1 MSEVNAVKIP
11 VYNRSD
17 PTLWFVMCESTFAL
31 ATPKP
36 ITESLTKYNYIVA
49 HLPPDTA
56 SLVRDVIMHPDAT
69 DPYAQ
74 IKNEL
79 INRSGESSQQ
89 EIRKLLSGEESGSQK
104 PSELLR
110 NMKRHADSLNVD
122 DKLMTELFLQRLPSS
137 VQTILAVVSD
147 LTLDK
152 AADIV
157 DRILEVSPS
166 PIETFS
172 VSNKKEQSLE
182 SKLFREIEKLNKRI
196 DRLSIS
202 RGRSPY
208 RRNKNSRERS
218 ISNKRNFSICWFHRR
233 FGKKCREEKC
243 IKPCTWQGNDASKK

>member
-1 MSEVNAVKIP
+1 
-11 VYNRSD
+11 
-17 PTLWFVMCESTFAL
+17 
-31 ATPKP
+31 
-36 ITESLTKYNYIVA
+36 
-49 HLPPDTA
+49 
-56 SLVRDVIMHPDAT
+56 MHPDAT

-89 EIRKLLSGEESGSQK
+89 EIRKLLSGEVLGSRK

-110 NMKRHADSLNVD
+110 NMKRRAESLNVD
-122 DKLMTELFLQRLPSS
+122 DKLMTELLFLQRLPSS
-137 VQTILAVVSD
+137 VQTILAAVSD

-152 AADIV
+152 AADIA
-157 DRILEVSPS
+157 DRIFEVSPS

-218 ISNKRNFSICWFHRR
+218 ISNKRDFSICWFHRR
-233 FGKKCREEKC
+233 FGNQCREDKC
-243 IKPCTWQGNDASKK
+243 IKPCTWQGNEASKE

>member
-1 MSEVNAVKIP
+1 
-11 VYNRSD
+11 
-17 PTLWFVMCESTFAL
+17 
-31 ATPKP
+31 
-36 ITESLTKYNYIVA
+36 
-49 HLPPDTA
+49 
-56 SLVRDVIMHPDAT
+56 MHPDAT

-79 INRSGESSQQ
+79 INRSGKSSQQ
-89 EIRKLLSGEESGSQK
+89 EIRKLLSGEELGSRK

-110 NMKRHADSLNVD
+110 NMKRRAESLNVD

-152 AADIV
+152 AADIA

-166 PIETFS
+166 HIETFS
-172 VSNKKEQSLE
+172 VSNKNEQSLE

-208 RRNKNSRERS
+208 RRNKNSSERS
-218 ISNKRNFSICWFHRR
+218 ISNKHDFSIC
-233 FGKKCREEKC
+233 
-243 IKPCTWQGNDASKK
+243 

>member
-1 MSEVNAVKIP
+1 
-11 VYNRSD
+11 
-17 PTLWFVMCESTFAL
+17 
-31 ATPKP
+31 
-36 ITESLTKYNYIVA
+36 
-49 HLPPDTA
+49 
-56 SLVRDVIMHPDAT
+56 MHSDAT

-89 EIRKLLSGEESGSQK
+89 EIRKLLSGEELDSRK

-110 NMKRHADSLNVD
+110 NMKRRVESLNVD
-122 DKLMTELFLQRLPSS
+122 DKLTTELFLQRLPSS
-137 VQTILAVVSD
+137 VQTILAAVSD

-152 AADIV
+152 AADIA

-166 PIETFS
+166 PTETFS

-182 SKLFREIEKLNKRI
+182 SKLFREIEKLNQRI
-196 DRLSIS
+196 ERLSIS

-218 ISNKRNFSICWFHRR
+218 ISNKRDFSICWFHRR
-233 FGKKCREEKC
+233 FGKNVEKKNALNHAHGRET
-243 IKPCTWQGNDASKK
+243 KPAKNNGDLFFAQGITSPVHSRPDNKYLLSG

>member
-17 PTLWFVMCESTFAL
+17 SALWFVMCESTFAL

-56 SLVRDVIMHPDAT
+56 SLVRDVLMHPDAT

-89 EIRKLLSGEESGSQK
+89 EIRKLLSGEELGSRK

-110 NMKRHADSLNVD
+110 NMKRRAESLNVD

-137 VQTILAVVSD
+137 VQTILAAVSD

-152 AADIV
+152 AADIA
-157 DRILEVSPS
+157 DRIFEVSPS

-172 VSNKKEQSLE
+172 VSKEQSLE
-182 SKLFREIEKLNKRI
+182 SKLFREIEKLNQRI

-208 RRNKNSRERS
+208 RRNKNSRETS
-218 ISNKRNFSICWFHRR
+218 ISNKRDFSIFWFHRR
-233 FGKKCREEKC
+233 FGKKCRDEKC
-243 IKPCTWQGNDASKK
+243 IKPCTWQGNEASKE

>member
-56 SLVRDVIMHPDAT
+56 SLVHDDLMHPDAT

-89 EIRKLLSGEESGSQK
+89 EIRKFLSGEELGSRK

-110 NMKRHADSLNVD
+110 NMKRRAESLNVD
-122 DKLMTELFLQRLPSS
+122 DKLMTELFLQLLPSS
-137 VQTILAVVSD
+137 VQTILAAVSD

-152 AADIV
+152 AADIA
-157 DRILEVSPS
+157 DRIFEVSPS

-172 VSNKKEQSLE
+172 VSKEQSLE
-182 SKLFREIEKLNKRI
+182 SKLFREIEKLNQRI

-218 ISNKRNFSICWFHRR
+218 ISNKGDFSICWFHRR
-233 FGKKCREEKC
+233 FGKKCRDEKC
-243 IKPCTWQGNDASKK
+243 IKPCTWQGNEASKE

>member
-1 MSEVNAVKIP
+1 
-11 VYNRSD
+11 
-17 PTLWFVMCESTFAL
+17 
-31 ATPKP
+31 
-36 ITESLTKYNYIVA
+36 
-49 HLPPDTA
+49 
-56 SLVRDVIMHPDAT
+56 MHPDAT

-89 EIRKLLSGEESGSQK
+89 EIRKLLSGEELGSRK

-110 NMKRHADSLNVD
+110 NMKRRAESLNVD

-137 VQTILAVVSD
+137 VQTILAAVSD

-152 AADIV
+152 AADIA
-157 DRILEVSPS
+157 DRIFEVSPS

-172 VSNKKEQSLE
+172 VSKEQSLE
-182 SKLFREIEKLNKRI
+182 SKLFREIEKLNQRI

-218 ISNKRNFSICWFHRR
+218 ISNKRDFSICWFHRR
-233 FGKKCREEKC
+233 FGKKCRDEKC
-243 IKPCTWQGNDASKK
+243 IKPCTWQGNEASKE